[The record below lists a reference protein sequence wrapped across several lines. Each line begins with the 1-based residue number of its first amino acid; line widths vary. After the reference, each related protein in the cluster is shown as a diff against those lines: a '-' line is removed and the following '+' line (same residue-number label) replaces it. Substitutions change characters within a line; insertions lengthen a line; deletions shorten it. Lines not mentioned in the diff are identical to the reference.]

1 MTTSPTA
8 AAQRDGRSRRWDYE
22 SWTRRSERP
31 LLAAALVFLGLLVTQ
46 ALTPERPRAAT
57 LLLRTGEMLVWAAFA
72 VDYAVRFRLAPDR
85 RHYVRHHLLDLLALA
100 VPFLRPLRLVTLV
113 GVFGTS
119 ARRAGDDIRNS
130 MVFVGGL
137 VVLLVLAGASLVLD
151 AERSADEPNITT
163 FGDAVWW
170 ATVTITTVGYGD
182 RFPVTTEGRAV
193 AVLLMLIGVALLGLV
208 TASVAT
214 WFVRVSAQEREAQE
228 HDERAQTL
236 TTLLLIAERVERLE
250 AAQEQRRQPCEHCG
264 RSLGALSSDPSGS
277 AGPDTGG

>member
-119 ARRAGDDIRNS
+119 ARRAGDDIRNCS
-130 MVFVGGL
+130 WAAWSCCWCSPGL
-137 VVLLVLAGASLVLD
+137 PSCSTPSARLTSPTSP
-151 AERSADEPNITT
+151 RSA
-163 FGDAVWW
+163 
-170 ATVTITTVGYGD
+170 
-182 RFPVTTEGRAV
+182 
-193 AVLLMLIGVALLGLV
+193 M
-208 TASVAT
+208 
-214 WFVRVSAQEREAQE
+214 
-228 HDERAQTL
+228 
-236 TTLLLIAERVERLE
+236 
-250 AAQEQRRQPCEHCG
+250 
-264 RSLGALSSDPSGS
+264 PSG
-277 AGPDTGG
+277 GRR